1 MINNVDKFEYQEF
14 FILNNNSI
22 IKITLCKTNQEII
35 IKSNNYEIKLNHE
48 NMEKLLQM
56 KFDNIEKEYI
66 FLINLFQ
73 LNSVMIKDITI
84 NKSMTFT
91 FIQNGKIKEI
101 ILLYNN
107 ESTNIFQHVF
117 NSEFN
122 KLKMIFLK

>member
-91 FIQNGKIKEI
+91 FIQNGKIK
-101 ILLYNN
+101 
-107 ESTNIFQHVF
+107 
-117 NSEFN
+117 
-122 KLKMIFLK
+122 